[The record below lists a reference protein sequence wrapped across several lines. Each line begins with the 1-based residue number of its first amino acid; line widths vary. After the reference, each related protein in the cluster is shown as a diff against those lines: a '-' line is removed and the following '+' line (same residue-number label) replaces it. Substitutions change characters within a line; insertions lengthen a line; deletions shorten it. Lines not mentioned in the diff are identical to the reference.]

1 MIRLQR
7 KIPNDLQNFIA
18 YFTRNLVNEFGDII
32 SGIYIYGS
40 LAMSAYHEGTS
51 DIDFIVLLGKEMTA
65 EELIRLKRVHEK
77 TNDESQYGKKLDGM
91 YLQLTDISKNSSKL
105 SSYPYCSDGKITT
118 GHHDVNAV
126 TWWTLKHHGIT
137 LYGIPSEKLEIEVKW
152 TDIEENMKGNINHYW
167 AGKLKKPYLFLSAE
181 MAEFTILTL
190 CRVIC
195 SLETKEIVSKIE
207 AAERLLLKLPE
218 KWHRIMKEGIIIK
231 NQEGS
236 LYKNR
241 LHRAI
246 DCHGFLKYAIE
257 YCQLH
262 YFREQK

>member
-1 MIRLQR
+1 MIRLQC

-51 DIDFIVLLGKEMTA
+51 DIDFIVLLRKEMTA

-77 TNDESQYGKKLDGM
+77 TNDESHYGKQLDGM
-91 YLQLTDISKNSSKL
+91 YLQLTDTNKNSSKL
-105 SSYPYCSDGKITT
+105 SPYPYCSDGKITT
-118 GHHDVNAV
+118 GHYDVNAV

-167 AGKLKKPYLFLSAE
+167 SDKLKKPYLFLSAE

-190 CRVIC
+190 CRIIC

-231 NQEGS
+231 NQGES

-246 DCHGFLKYAIE
+246 DCHGFLKYVIE

-262 YFREQK
+262 YFREEK